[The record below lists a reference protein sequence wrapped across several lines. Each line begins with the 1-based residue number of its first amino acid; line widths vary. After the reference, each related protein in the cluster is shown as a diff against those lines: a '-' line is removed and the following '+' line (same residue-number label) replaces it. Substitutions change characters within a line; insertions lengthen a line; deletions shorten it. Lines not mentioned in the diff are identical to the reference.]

1 MDRRV
6 LLCWL
11 AWTAPL
17 HAGRRRKLDKKACAA
32 IERKMKRLESRLRAS
47 HSAKQGR
54 NLRRRARELQLKRFR
69 QCR

>member
-11 AWTAPL
+11 AYAAPL
-17 HAGRRRKLDKKACAA
+17 RADRRRKLDKKACAA
-32 IERKMKRLESRLRAS
+32 IDRQLKRLESRLRQS

-69 QCR
+69 RCR

>member
-6 LLCWL
+6 VLLWL
-11 AWTAPL
+11 AYVAPL
-17 HAGRRRKLDKKACAA
+17 QAGRRKKLDKQACAA
-32 IERKMKRLESRLRAS
+32 IDRRLKRLESRLRAG

-69 QCR
+69 QCH